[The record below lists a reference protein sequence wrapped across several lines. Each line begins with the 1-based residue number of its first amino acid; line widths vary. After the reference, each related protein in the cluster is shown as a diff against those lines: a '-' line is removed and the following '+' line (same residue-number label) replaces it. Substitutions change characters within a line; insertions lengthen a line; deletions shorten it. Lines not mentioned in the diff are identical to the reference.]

1 MNSIYT
7 WVNTIIV
14 AVVFVTFID
23 ILMPS
28 GSIKKYAKLVLGL
41 LVMTIIL
48 QPVLTFLKKDYSL
61 SGYSFKI
68 QSQMDTSLIQKESEG
83 YSQKQQESVSK
94 LYKENLEKRMED
106 DINRLTGQSGSKVS
120 LVIAEDVK
128 AQNFGEIKKV
138 TVYLKN
144 SVKTVEKVGK
154 VEIGDKKTQD
164 SNKNQTPQNDDLK
177 NKISAL
183 YNIDPRIIEI
193 KYDSQQ

>member
-1 MNSIYT
+1 LNSIYT